1 MKGWLSFIA
10 ALIFFAASAL
20 NFFNAGFN
28 SANGASGV
36 ATHIGLGIVWLSL
49 GGFWLTQAQAHLPN
63 YSLKRTDQSLRD

>member
-10 ALIFFAASAL
+10 ALVLFATSAL
-20 NFFNAGFN
+20 SFFHAGFN
-28 SANGASGV
+28 SANGTSGV

-49 GGFWLTQAQAHLPN
+49 GGFWLTQACAYLPN